1 MADVDYAYRRLVNTL
16 GPERVTRTEY
26 DRMTYS
32 HDFAS
37 LPKVALLQWQLYPDF
52 VVLPQTTEEVAAL
65 IRLSDESGL
74 PIVPRGGGT
83 GWYGG
88 AVPNRGGVL
97 VDMRKMNGILS
108 FDAAARTVTVEAGA
122 TWHDL
127 AQYVESKGFALPF
140 EPTNAMASTIGGAIN
155 SGLVGFGSYANGT
168 LRDAVVNLQI
178 VLPDARV
185 MKTAPDTDANGSFA
199 NLTPLFFGAEG
210 TLGIITQVTLRLR
223 PRPDLTKP
231 VAYGFE
237 DVTKAARFL
246 RGIVDSGV
254 APYHALLLDREH
266 FVMERVLRSETPEPT
281 NLVLAALQG
290 PKDDVADQEKTLDE
304 LVAKSD
310 GHKLAP
316 EVGAG
321 LWDRRFT
328 IYNARRLSKGL
339 VVSNNL
345 VPVAKLEEAVEKART
360 LIRKMKL
367 NGAVQAFL
375 VDTNTAALVP
385 YVLMDD
391 TTPSGG
397 TALGY
402 VKKMGDA
409 AMEIGGH
416 PMGLGLFMVFNLR
429 KMHGRSAPFLAEV
442 KNVLDPKRKLNGG
455 KTVEIWTKFHFPG
468 IRAVPPPVMA
478 AGLNLAAFFRR
489 IKPTQDKFVTAYEH
503 ERGS

>member
-16 GPERVTRTEY
+16 GPERVARTEY

-37 LPKVALLQWQLYPDF
+37 LPKIALLQWQLYPDF

-65 IRLSDESGL
+65 IKLSDESGL

-97 VDMRKMNGILS
+97 VDMRKMNGILDL
-108 FDAAARTVTVEAGA
+108 DASARTVTVEAGA

-127 AQYVESKGFALPF
+127 SGYVESKGFALPF
-140 EPTNAMASTIGGAIN
+140 EPTNAVASTIGGAIN
-155 SGLVGFGSYANGT
+155 SGLVGFGNYANGAV
-168 LRDAVVNLQI
+168 RDAVVALQV
-178 VLPDARV
+178 VLPDGRV
-185 MKTAPDTDANGSFA
+185 IKTAPDVDAAGTFA

-223 PRPDLTKP
+223 PKPDLTKP

-237 DVTKAARFL
+237 DVRKAAGFL
-246 RGIVDSGV
+246 RDIVDSGV

-266 FVMERVLRSETPEPT
+266 FVMERVLRTETPDPT
-281 NLVLAALQG
+281 NLALVALQG

-304 LVAKSD
+304 LASKSG

-316 EVGAG
+316 DVGAD
-321 LWDRRFT
+321 LWHRRFRM
-328 IYNARRLSKGL
+328 YSARRLSKGL
-339 VVSNNL
+339 VVANNL
-345 VPVAKLEEAVEKART
+345 VPVAKLDEAVVEARS

-375 VDTNTAALVP
+375 VDSGTASLAP

-402 VKKMGDA
+402 AKKMGDA
-409 AMEIGGH
+409 AMEMGGH

-455 KTVEIWTKFHFPG
+455 KTVEVWTKFHFPG
-468 IRAVPPPVMA
+468 IRAIPPPAMA
-478 AGLNLAAFFRR
+478 AGLDLMAFLRR
-489 IKPTQDKFVTAYEH
+489 IKPSQDKFVKAYEH

>member
-16 GPERVTRTEY
+16 GPERVARTEF

-32 HDFAS
+32 HDFSS
-37 LPKVALLQWQLYPDF
+37 LPKIALLQWQLYPDF

-65 IRLSDESGL
+65 VKLSDESGL

-88 AVPNRGGVL
+88 SVPNRGGVL
-97 VDMRKMNGILS
+97 FDMRKMNGILGL
-108 FDAAARTVTVEAGA
+108 DAAARTVTVQAGA

-127 AQYVESKGFALPF
+127 AAFVASKGFALPF
-140 EPTNAMASTIGGAIN
+140 EPTNALSGTIGGAIN
-155 SGLVGFGSYANGT
+155 SGLVGFGSYANGAF
-168 LRDAVVNLQI
+168 RDAVVNLNV
-178 VLPDARV
+178 VLPDGRV
-185 MKTAPDTDANGSFA
+185 LRTAPDRDANGTFA

-223 PRPDLTKP
+223 PKPDLTKP
-231 VAYGFE
+231 TAYGFAE
-237 DVTKAARFL
+237 PQQAARFL
-246 RGIVDSGV
+246 RAIVDSGV
-254 APYHALLLDREH
+254 TPYHALFLDRDH
-266 FVMERVLRSETPEPT
+266 FVMDRVLRVETPDPT
-281 NLVLAALQG
+281 NLVLATLQG
-290 PKDDVADQEKTLDE
+290 TKEDVADQDRSLDG
-304 LVAKSD
+304 LAAKQ
-310 GHKLAP
+310 GGTKLAP
-316 EVGAG
+316 AIATE

-328 IYNARRLSKGL
+328 MYSARRLSKGL

-345 VPVAKLEEAVEKART
+345 VPVARLEDAVAEART

-367 NGAVQAFL
+367 NGAVHAFL
-375 VDTNTAALVP
+375 VDSSTAALAP

-409 AMEIGGH
+409 AMKMGGH

-442 KNVLDPKRKLNGG
+442 KNVIDPTRKLNGG
-455 KTVEIWTKFHFPG
+455 KTVEVWTRYHFPG
-468 IRAVPPPVMA
+468 IRAVPPPAMA
-478 AGLNLAAFFRR
+478 AGLNLMAFLRR
-489 IKPTQDKFVTAYEH
+489 IKPTQDKFVKAYEH